1 MPQILIPISKINEY
15 TKGNYQERE
24 TDENQYK
31 SSNGN
36 TRIASVVKLKTFIN
50 ILFNLI
56 HYILNFIILITT
68 IYCVCLEIKCRKA

>member
-36 TRIASVVKLKTFIN
+36 TRIASVVKLKTLEKVN
-50 ILFNLI
+50 PLI
-56 HYILNFIILITT
+56 YYLT
-68 IYCVCLEIKCRKA
+68 

>member
-1 MPQILIPISKINEY
+1 LPQILIPISKINEY

-36 TRIASVVKLKTFIN
+36 TRIASVVKLKT
-50 ILFNLI
+50 LEKVNL
-56 HYILNFIILITT
+56 LIYYLT
-68 IYCVCLEIKCRKA
+68 

>member
-1 MPQILIPISKINEY
+1 LPQILIPISKINEY

-36 TRIASVVKLKTFIN
+36 TRIASVVKLKTLEKVN
-50 ILFNLI
+50 PLI
-56 HYILNFIILITT
+56 YYLT
-68 IYCVCLEIKCRKA
+68 